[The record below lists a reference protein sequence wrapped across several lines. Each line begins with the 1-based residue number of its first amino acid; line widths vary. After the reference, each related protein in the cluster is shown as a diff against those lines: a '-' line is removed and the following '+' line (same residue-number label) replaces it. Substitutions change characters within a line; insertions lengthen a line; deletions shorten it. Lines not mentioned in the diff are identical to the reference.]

1 MSIARRLAV
10 LEARAG
16 ASQLP
21 SWCDAVA
28 LATRAGL
35 PPDPWQAR
43 LLTSR
48 AKRILINCS
57 RQSGKSSTCAV
68 LAVHTAIYEP
78 GSLTLLLAPTW
89 RQAGELFKK
98 CLAVYRA
105 AGRPVAAASETAL
118 TLTLANGSR
127 IVSLPGKE
135 GTVRSYSGVSLL
147 IVDEAS
153 RVPADLYH
161 TVRPMLAV
169 SDGRLIAPSTPF
181 GKRGWWSDAWH
192 GGEGWE
198 RYDVPATECPRIS
211 PAFLAE
217 ELRDNGEWWYRQE
230 YGCEF
235 LAAQSAAFRTEDIER
250 AFEGET
256 ETWDLSL
263 SA

>member
-1 MSIARRLAV
+1 MNLTRRVAT

-16 ASQLP
+16 ALRGPAPLDPVGLSE
-21 SWCDAVA
+21 
-28 LATRAGL
+28 RAGI

-43 LLTSR
+43 LLRSHAR
-48 AKRILINCS
+48 RILVNCS
-57 RQSGKSSTCAV
+57 RQSGKSTTCGV
-68 LAVHTAIYEP
+68 LAVHEAVYVP

-105 AGRPVAAASETAL
+105 AGRPVAAESETAL

-169 SDGRLIAPSTPF
+169 SNGRLIAPSTPF
-181 GKRGWWSDAWH
+181 GRRGWWSDAWH
-192 GGEGWE
+192 AGEGWE
-198 RYDVPATECPRIS
+198 RYEVPATDCPRIS
-211 PAFLAE
+211 PEFLAE

-235 LAAQSAAFRTEDIER
+235 MDAQSAAFRSEDIAA
-250 AFEGET
+250 AFDEET
-256 ETWDLSL
+256 EVWALSP